1 MKSFQPPFEPPFPAR
16 IPPFFSLVLA
26 LGAVLAGC
34 GTTQP
39 VTRGEPVSKEAVS
52 KSTQPAPPYT
62 GGGYYQDDG
71 PGLNPPANLAEIP
84 DAIPKAEALHK
95 YANNPYKVLGKT
107 YVPLN
112 GNTGYREDGLASWYG
127 RKFHGK
133 ATSSGEPYDMYAMS
147 AAHPT
152 LPIPSYVRVT
162 NTGNG
167 KSVVVRIND
176 RGPFH
181 EGRLIDLSYT
191 AAYKLGVL
199 KGVTPVSVEAVQAGD
214 AAPTSFAAQSVE
226 PTLAVN
232 VAPATPAK
240 AAVVSLSE
248 GVAAPITS
256 LSPEP
261 APASASASAKAAQIG
276 QSLYLQLGAFS
287 TQVRANELLEK
298 VSARLSRTFPGV
310 LRLVEEGMFKVQ
322 AGPFAS
328 VLEAEKVASM
338 LRDELGLKPFKV
350 FGKPHSLNEEGRGD
364 APKAATLG
372 APIYL
377 QVAALSSPQ
386 TAQRLMH
393 DLRSRYGDE
402 LAPVSQILQG
412 DVIKVRLGPFASAE
426 AADRLSL
433 AYQHDFGVRPCV
445 LLR

>member
-1 MKSFQPPFEPPFPAR
+1 MRAAGVRVVAISR
-16 IPPFFSLVLA
+16 SSLLVLA
-26 LGAVLAGC
+26 LGVALTGC

-39 VTRGEPVSKEAVS
+39 VTRGEPVG
-52 KSTQPAPPYT
+52 KSAQPAPPYT

-71 PGLNPPANLAEIP
+71 PGLNPPDNLAEIP
-84 DAIPKAEALHK
+84 DATPKAEALHK

-112 GNTGYREDGLASWYG
+112 SNTGYREEGLASWYG

-214 AAPTSFAAQSVE
+214 SAPTSFAAQSVE
-226 PTLAVN
+226 PVPAVPTMP
-232 VAPATPAK
+232 VK
-240 AAVVSLSE
+240 VAAVSLPE
-248 GVAAPITS
+248 VVAAPIASISAEPVPTS
-256 LSPEP
+256 T
-261 APASASASAKAAQIG
+261 SAKVAQIG

-298 VSARLSRTFPGV
+298 VSAKLSRTFPGV

-328 VLEAEKVASM
+328 VVEAEKVASL
-338 LRDELGLKPFKV
+338 LREELGLKPFKV
-350 FGKPHSLNEEGRGD
+350 FGKPHSLNEESGVAVMKVASLD
-364 APKAATLG
+364 APL
-372 APIYL
+372 YL
-377 QVAALSSPQ
+377 QVAALNSPDAAH
-386 TAQRLMH
+386 TLMQG
-393 DLRSRYGDE
+393 LRSRYGDE
-402 LAPVSQILQG
+402 LAPVSQIQQG
-412 DVIKVRLGPFASAE
+412 GLIKVRLGPFASHE

-433 AYQHDFGVRPCV
+433 AYQHDFGVRPY
-445 LLR
+445 LY